1 MTPKK
6 INIAIIGFGNI
17 GSYFYK
23 ILEKNIKT
31 ITTKTG
37 KVPFVKY
44 ISAKNISK
52 KRNIKIPKSKWF
64 KNPMYLTSKKN
75 IDVIVELIGG
85 SDGIA
90 KKIVFSALKNKK
102 HVITANKALMAKY
115 GDQLAHIA
123 EKNKVNLE
131 YEASVAGGVPVIR
144 LIKEGLIANKINK
157 IYGILNGTTNYI
169 LSTMEE
175 TGRSFSEVLDD
186 AKKLGFAEN
195 NPASDLEGNDAAA
208 KIKILSSIAFNKTI
222 SKNKILTE
230 GIQNLNQKDIYH
242 AKNLGYKIKL
252 LAIAEIKNNKLMER
266 VHPCLILKNSYIANI
281 NGVLNAIVVD
291 GYPIGRSVLQGEG
304 AGPGP
309 TSSALISDLCSILR
323 GNIKYPFGVSC
334 FLRKKIR
341 KFNILNHACSS
352 YLRIE
357 VKDQPGVLSSITKIF
372 AKSKISIKNLIQVP
386 NKKKKKATVVIIT
399 HEALEKNFNNLLSNL
414 YKNKFVLKKPI
425 FIRIEKFK

>member
-23 ILEKNIKT
+23 ILEKNKKT

-44 ISAKNISK
+44 ISAKSISK

-175 TGRSFSEVLDD
+175 TGKSFSEVLDN

-195 NPASDLEGNDAAA
+195 NPAADLEGNDAAA

-230 GIQNLNQKDIYH
+230 GIQNLNQTDIYH

-334 FLRKKIR
+334 FLRKKIG

-372 AKSKISIKNLIQVP
+372 AKNKISIKNLIQIP
-386 NKKKKKATVVIIT
+386 DRKNKKASVVIIT
-399 HEALEKNFNNLLSNL
+399 HENLEKNFNNLLANL

-425 FIRIEKFK
+425 FIRIEKI